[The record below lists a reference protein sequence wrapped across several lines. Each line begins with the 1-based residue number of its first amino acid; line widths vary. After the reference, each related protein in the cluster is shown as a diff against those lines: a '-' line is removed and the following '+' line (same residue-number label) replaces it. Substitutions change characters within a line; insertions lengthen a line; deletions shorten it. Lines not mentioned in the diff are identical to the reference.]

1 MYLAELEPGSMQKSP
16 FFPSF
21 PLFFLP
27 LPLSHLSPL
36 PSSLCLAFIPLS
48 PLLSF
53 ICDENSDLTIRTGL
67 NSTGLISQHIALRPV
82 SGAGGG
88 HAEDLS
94 CQAAAQGPLPSTLM
108 TAPWHLRFP
117 DGKTEAPKRS
127 TDLPEIV
134 QPVIQQVGK
143 AWI

>member
-1 MYLAELEPGSMQKSP
+1 MRTLI
-16 FFPSF
+16 
-21 PLFFLP
+21 
-27 LPLSHLSPL
+27 L
-36 PSSLCLAFIPLS
+36 PSEQGLTPLD
-48 PLLSF
+48 
-53 ICDENSDLTIRTGL
+53 I
-67 NSTGLISQHIALRPV
+67 ISQHIALRPL

-88 HAEDLS
+88 YAEDLL

-108 TAPWHLRFP
+108 TAPWHSHFP